1 MTVVWGVSVG
11 SAPFSFRP
19 KRNDPWRFRQQSSR
33 VISVQ
38 FWYLTS
44 LVTSL
49 SVGSAP
55 MVSQWLI
62 CKTCIFRR
70 IFFGVCFGSY
80 YLGSLEF
87 TCTLVSP
94 LCTCIIASAL
104 AFFKTEYSINP
115 PQNLCVKRRFQ
126 SFFQFPVDIFP
137 HA

>member
-1 MTVVWGVSVG
+1 MLTSVFG
-11 SAPFSFRP
+11 CGMIFVLGRFRGEALFFAARP

-80 YLGSLEF
+80 YLGSLKF

-94 LCTCIIASAL
+94 FFVPSVYHIARHFTRRDFTQITC
-104 AFFKTEYSINP
+104 E
-115 PQNLCVKRRFQ
+115 
-126 SFFQFPVDIFP
+126 
-137 HA
+137 